1 MLQVRLAR
9 LVHPRYVCNLLQA
22 PQFVFPS
29 GLDSTEACGQRHTHA
44 QMHAASF
51 GIRNHGL
58 FMLFGCR
65 FGRLHSTGELKAG
78 SWERLA
84 ASLTFST
91 ILMISKYQEDH
102 KLGRC
107 QYSTVMACAW
117 PFIVWSCKTLKV
129 LMMVRSSGMAR
140 RTIAL
145 VDLDIRI
152 IRIWKGWDMALA
164 GRIC

>member
-1 MLQVRLAR
+1 MVHPTRRTRSMLQVRLAR
-9 LVHPRYVCNLLQA
+9 LAHPRYVCNLLQA

-29 GLDSTEACGQRHTHA
+29 GLDSTGACGHRHTYA

-58 FMLFGCR
+58 FTMLFGCR

-78 SWERLA
+78 SGERLA
-84 ASLTFST
+84 ASLRFST

-117 PFIVWSCKTLKV
+117 PFIVWSF
-129 LMMVRSSGMAR
+129 AR
-140 RTIAL
+140 L
-145 VDLDIRI
+145 
-152 IRIWKGWDMALA
+152 
-164 GRIC
+164 